1 MKQMHRRLQ
10 GVASL
15 LCLTVFM
22 GAAQP
27 QTLTLEQATQIA
39 LEKNIEVAQAQ
50 NNIES
55 AQSSVLQ
62 SQGSFLPTLSVSG
75 SWNRTQI
82 DRSSS
87 TSSTF
92 GGTTVDIPPQFAV
105 TNSFSTGLNANYVLF
120 DGFSRYASLDQSKS
134 TAVATEL
141 TSARTRQTIV
151 FQVERSYLDV
161 LRNQQLVRV
170 TEENLKRDNRQ
181 LERITEMNRVGS
193 LSIADVYRQQS
204 QVASDELALITAQN
218 NFEKSKSDLIALIG
232 LNPFDPYEFA
242 DASISTDL
250 KVVDVD
256 ATRQQYRN
264 VNNLSARAWS
274 ARPDYL
280 GAQERLSASESGIT
294 QATAGYWPSVN
305 AFAGYG
311 LTNEQ
316 FSQLSSN
323 KTINWGVRVQWNLFD
338 GFQTNQAIQSA
349 KVAYRN
355 AEIGI
360 RQTERDINNEIR
372 KALLDLDA
380 AGKQFEVTEK
390 GLISAIEDRKI
401 AEERYN
407 LGAGTLLDLLVAN
420 ANLVNA
426 EANKVNASYN
436 YVIAKRN
443 VEYVIGEKAR

>member
-1 MKQMHRRLQ
+1 MKRIHLRLQ
-10 GVASL
+10 ATGCL
-15 LCLTVFM
+15 LIVTVFS
-22 GAAQP
+22 GTAQP
-27 QTLTLEQATQIA
+27 KTLTLEQATQIA
-39 LEKNIEVAQAQ
+39 LERNIAVAQAQ

-82 DRSSS
+82 DRNSS

-120 DGFSRYASLDQSKS
+120 DGFSRYARLDQAKS

-181 LERITEMNRVGS
+181 LEKITEMNRVGS

-204 QVASDELALITAQN
+204 QVASDELAVITAQN

-232 LNPFDPYEFA
+232 LDSFDSYEFA
-242 DASISTDL
+242 DPSVSTDL
-250 KVVDVD
+250 NVADVK
-256 ATRQQYRN
+256 ATREQYRD
-264 VNNLSARAWS
+264 LSDLSSRART

-280 GAQERLSASESGIT
+280 GAKEQLSASESGIT
-294 QATAGYWPSVN
+294 QATAGYWPSIN

-311 LTNEQ
+311 LANEQ
-316 FSQLSSN
+316 FSRLSSN
-323 KTINWGVRVQWNLFD
+323 KTINWGISARWNLFD
-338 GFQTNQAIQSA
+338 GFQTNQAIQFA

-390 GLISAIEDRKI
+390 GLVSATEDRKI